1 MNNYPFQPL
10 KYSSTL
16 KGSDMLS
23 FFWMIMENSLSLTS
37 VVSEITWWVK
47 VRASVEIPVH
57 SLEAQ

>member
-1 MNNYPFQPL
+1 MNDYPFQPL

-16 KGSDMLS
+16 KALLTMLS

-47 VRASVEIPVH
+47 VRASVETPWDRP
-57 SLEAQ
+57 

>member
-1 MNNYPFQPL
+1 MNDYPFQPL

-16 KGSDMLS
+16 KALLTMLS

-47 VRASVEIPVH
+47 VRASVEIPWDRP
-57 SLEAQ
+57 